1 VDEARAP
8 RVGEAGTP
16 RVGEAPSSGTGAAG
30 VDAPLLQAVPLTT
43 AGAAVHGAASLP
55 AYTRDPFLGYFERRT
70 VEEILP
76 PGSLLDHP
84 NVHRWFGLFAAGLPH
99 SLYTYQLPLTVA
111 SGPRSAALGQELIMF
126 SSYSYLGLIGHPRIA
141 AAVHDAVERYGTS
154 TGGVRLLTGTL
165 ELHHELEHELA
176 DFLGFEGVATFAS
189 GYDANIA
196 AITSLFGPGDVAILD
211 QYAHQSIHDGVR
223 MAGCESRRFRH
234 NDMRDLERR
243 LKQARRRGV
252 QRILVAVDSVF
263 SMDGDQAPIAELV
276 ALKDKYGA
284 FLLVDEAHALGAVG
298 ATGRGICEEQRI
310 DPASIDIL
318 TGSLSKGIPSSGG
331 FVAGTRGLKIYI
343 QHGSAPYMFS
353 AAMTPANAA
362 ASLEALRILRGEPEH
377 MERLRASTAILRDG
391 LTALGFDT
399 GASTTPVL
407 PLLLGD
413 EWRAYRVAR
422 EMLAQGIF
430 VSAVVYPAVSPGQAR
445 LRLCATAAHRP
456 EHFERLFS
464 ALAACDAAMEVAKP
478 RAS

>member
-1 VDEARAP
+1 VSNGRGSRADGVTLTEAM
-8 RVGEAGTP
+8 
-16 RVGEAPSSGTGAAG
+16 
-30 VDAPLLQAVPLTT
+30 
-43 AGAAVHGAASLP
+43 AAVHGAAHLH
-55 AYTRDPFLGYFERRT
+55 AYTRDPFLGYFNDRT
-70 VEEILP
+70 VDEILP
-76 PGSLLDHP
+76 QGSLLDHP
-84 NVHRWFGLFAAGLPH
+84 NARRWFELFAAGLPH
-99 SLYTYQLPLTVA
+99 SLYTYQLPLTQA
-111 SGPRSAALGQELIMF
+111 PGPRSAALGEQLVMF

-141 AAVHDAVERYGTS
+141 AAVHAAVERYGTS

-176 DFLGFEGVATFAS
+176 EFLGQEGAATFAS

-234 NDMRDLERR
+234 NDMDDLERR
-243 LKQARRRGV
+243 LRQARRRGAN
-252 QRILVAVDSVF
+252 RILIAVDSVF
-263 SMDGDQAPIAELV
+263 SMDGDQAPIRELIE
-276 ALKDKYGA
+276 LKRKYSA
-284 FLLVDEAHALGAVG
+284 FLLVDEAHAVGAVG
-298 ATGRGICEEQRI
+298 HTGRGICEEQGI
-310 DPASIDIL
+310 DPADIDIL

-331 FVAGTRGLKIYI
+331 FVAGARGLKIYI

-362 ASLEALRILRGEPEH
+362 AALEAIRIVQQEPVH
-377 MERLRASTAILRDG
+377 MERLRANTTIMKHG
-391 LTALGFDT
+391 LTRLGFDT

-422 EMLAQGIF
+422 ALLGAGIF

-445 LRLCATAAHRP
+445 LRLCATAAHGP
-456 EHFERLFS
+456 EHFQRLFA
-464 ALAACDAAMEVAKP
+464 ALADCPDAMEAATIAP
-478 RAS
+478 

>member
-1 VDEARAP
+1 MNGALD
-8 RVGEAGTP
+8 AGT
-16 RVGEAPSSGTGAAG
+16 GTSAGGRAAG
-30 VDAPLLQAVPLTT
+30 EGVTLT
-43 AGAAVHGAASLP
+43 AAMAAVHGAAHLHQ
-55 AYTRDPFLGYFERRT
+55 YTRDPFLGYFEGRA
-70 VEEILP
+70 VDDIVAD
-76 PGSLLDHP
+76 GSLLDHP
-84 NVHRWFGLFAAGLPH
+84 NVRRWFELFSAGLPH

-111 SGPRSAALGQELIMF
+111 PGPRSAALGEELVMF

-141 AAVHDAVERYGTS
+141 AAVQHAVERFGTS

-176 DFLGFEGVATFAS
+176 NFLGQEGAATFAS

-223 MAGCESRRFRH
+223 MAGCEGRRFRH
-234 NDMRDLERR
+234 NDMNDLERR
-243 LKQARRRGV
+243 LRQATNRGAPRV
-252 QRILVAVDSVF
+252 LVAVDSVF
-263 SMDGDQAPIAELV
+263 SMDGDQAPIADLIEL
-276 ALKDKYGA
+276 KEKYGA

-298 ATGRGICEEQRI
+298 ATGRGICEEQNI
-310 DPASIDIL
+310 DPARIDIL

-331 FVAGTRGLKIYI
+331 FVAGSRGLKIYI

-362 ASLEALRILRGEPEH
+362 AALEALRIVQQEPQHMQQLRENTRI
-377 MERLRASTAILRDG
+377 MQDG
-391 LTALGFDT
+391 LTGLGFDI
-399 GASTTPVL
+399 GASTSPVL

-422 EMLAQGIF
+422 EMLDQGIF
-430 VSAVVYPAVSPGQAR
+430 VSAVVFPAVSPGQAR

-464 ALAACDAAMEVAKP
+464 ALASCEAAMEGTGT
-478 RAS
+478 

>member
-1 VDEARAP
+1 MDSASGSPDVGPAVTLNGARAS
-8 RVGEAGTP
+8 GSGMTEAM
-16 RVGEAPSSGTGAAG
+16 
-30 VDAPLLQAVPLTT
+30 
-43 AGAAVHGAASLP
+43 AAVHGAAHLHE
-55 AYTRDPFLGYFERRT
+55 YTRDPFLGYFEGRS
-70 VEEILP
+70 VDEILT
-76 PGSLLDHP
+76 GGGLLDHP
-84 NVHRWFGLFAAGLPH
+84 NVRRWFELFSAGLPH
-99 SLYTYQLPLTVA
+99 SLYTYQLPLAVR
-111 SGPRSAALGQELIMF
+111 SGPRSAVLGEELIMF

-141 AAVHDAVERYGTS
+141 AAVHEAVARFGTS

-176 DFLGFEGVATFAS
+176 RFLGQEGAATFAS

-223 MAGCESRRFRH
+223 MAGCENRRFRH
-234 NDMRDLERR
+234 NDMGDLERR
-243 LKQARRRGV
+243 LRQARNRGASRV
-252 QRILVAVDSVF
+252 LVAVDSVF
-263 SMDGDQAPIAELV
+263 SMDGDQAPIADLV
-276 ALKDKYGA
+276 ALKEKYGA

-298 ATGRGICEEQRI
+298 ATGRGICEEQGI
-310 DPASIDIL
+310 DPDRVDIL

-331 FVAGTRGLKIYI
+331 FVAGSRGLKIYI

-362 ASLEALRILRGEPEH
+362 AALAALRIVQEEPQH
-377 MERLRASTAILRDG
+377 MERLRANTTTMRNG
-391 LTALGFDT
+391 LTELGFDI
-399 GASTTPVL
+399 GASTSPVL

-445 LRLCATAAHRP
+445 LRLCATAAHRE

-464 ALAACDAAMEVAKP
+464 ALAGCEAAMEVVAG
-478 RAS
+478 